1 MQITYDIIA
10 PLIQNVQAQ
19 GRTVNVLFVCP
30 VSQAQVQA
38 RHNVPINNSMGSRI
52 QKNAQR
58 SFMYAAQ
65 NAIAQTIRSVFGYN
79 VFGRMASDVAR
90 QTMYSASS
98 NQNRNLSAGEQQ
110 EAVIQAFQ
118 TVSAR
123 FAWDPKRNSFV
134 SATALKDALS
144 LFDLQLQQAPIQHS
158 YDRMVLARMLV
169 QMAMA
174 DGHLAPEEEQWLIE
188 FLDPS
193 LGSIESLR
201 TRPPLSAPE
210 FSQVSS
216 GPSRE
221 SMLMVVW
228 TLAIAD
234 EDFAAQE
241 QQLLQNFAQQL
252 GLSSDS
258 IQKIRNAAQYYILS
272 QALESMF
279 GWGGHDQY
287 ARQKLFELASKIG
300 ISQQEAL
307 MAEARF
313 QRRRGQ

>member
-1 MQITYDIIA
+1 MQITYETIA

-38 RHNVPINNSMGSRI
+38 RQSVSLSNSMGARI
-52 QKNAQR
+52 QKSAQR

-79 VFGRMASDVAR
+79 VFGRMASDIAR

-98 NQNRNLSAGEQQ
+98 NQNRSLSAGEQE
-110 EAVIQAFQ
+110 EAVIKAFQ
-118 TVSAR
+118 SVAAR

-134 SATALKDALS
+134 SVAALKDALS
-144 LFDLQLQQAPIQHS
+144 PFDLQLQQAPIQHA
-158 YDRMVLARMLV
+158 YDRMILARMMV

-174 DGHLAPEEEQWLIE
+174 DGNLTAEEEQWLIE
-188 FLDPS
+188 FLDPK
-193 LGSIESLR
+193 LGSIASLS
-201 TRPPLSAPE
+201 TRPPLSTPE
-210 FSQVSS
+210 FSQVSA
-216 GPSRE
+216 GAVRE
-221 SMLMVVW
+221 SMLMLVW

-234 EDFAAQE
+234 EEFAAQE
-241 QQLLQNFAQQL
+241 QQLLQSFAQQL
-252 GLSSDS
+252 GISSNS
-258 IQKIRNAAQYYILS
+258 IQKIRNASQDYILS
-272 QALESMF
+272 QALESIF

-300 ISQQEAL
+300 ISEQEAL
-307 MAEARF
+307 LAEARF